1 MKNYKKLL
9 IAALATVAAT
19 SLAACFG
26 ASPDNGGNGQ
36 SHAGQWIEYV
46 KTQKEVGV
54 TISQTERNLTVGDKF
69 LLQPS
74 YDKIEGYSM
83 KFSSDNDSVAAVDE
97 VTGLV
102 TALNVG
108 TANVKA
114 VYTNGV
120 KKAEATV
127 KIICDFGNY
136 LPEVKLGNV
145 LQNAGVELYAKA
157 TFKLAPYVS
166 FNGVSFADGTFS
178 YIVEDTSIASVSNGV
193 ITANKN
199 GETSLTIDCT
209 WRGKR
214 VIESVPVTVT
224 DRVVFYNDGVAL
236 SDKTIYTVANAGGA
250 TYATSI
256 PNKFSVNYNG
266 TEYTG
271 GVTCTIAN
279 SGIAKSYGSNI
290 ISQAFGE
297 TTATVTAKIG
307 GMTIN
312 QSFTIT
318 VLRPEVK
325 ISGTVPMF
333 ATDYGIY
340 LDQATSTRKTLMS
353 YANITDELVDA
364 YQGKNALTI
373 SGDKILGITSSNLGG
388 RGVAQVTLGTAERLY
403 TFNLETVAKFFTE
416 ASDLKELEINTA
428 GARVGYYEL
437 LNNIDAS
444 GITLSHT
451 SASGNAYFGGV
462 FEGNGYHIK
471 NLTIAEN
478 NSMFGAIAG
487 GSKVQ
492 NLALI
497 DLKASNAYYFTQAN
511 GQESGLTFEQ
521 IYIKVSNE
529 TVNPI
534 GMLCYSGTGNAIKNV
549 VIEYVGANAQKNR
562 VYSGNYH
569 GSFMA
574 GMSRGCDENEE
585 NIVDKNKSWI
595 DVFVISPYVLGFST
609 GDGWIK
615 NTVRPSP
622 QAALYVYGANEETDL
637 YGANTSVT
645 LHARPSGIE
654 NLGWSNENYYN
665 MKLVGVYRWDSV
677 DDMALELIENEK
689 DLSSFSAEYWNIEIG
704 YPVWKNK

>member
-1 MKNYKKLL
+1 MKKYKKLL

-19 SLAACFG
+19 SLVACFG
-26 ASPDNGGNGQ
+26 ASPDSGGDNKN
-36 SHAGQWIEYV
+36 HVGQWIEYV
-46 KTQKEVGV
+46 KTQKEASV
-54 TISQTERNLTVGDKF
+54 TFSQTERNLTVGDMF

-74 YDKIEGYSM
+74 YEKIEGYSL
-83 KFSSDNDSVAAVDE
+83 KFSSDNDSVAKVDE
-97 VTGLV
+97 NTGLV

-120 KKAEATV
+120 KKAEASV

-178 YIVEDTSIASVSNGV
+178 YIVEDTSIASVNNGV

-214 VIESVPVTVT
+214 VVESVPVTVT
-224 DRVVFYNDGVAL
+224 DRIVFYNNGVAL

-266 TEYTG
+266 TEYTS

-279 SGIAKSYGSNI
+279 SSIAKSYGSNI

-297 TTATVTAKIG
+297 TTATVTAKVG
-307 GMTIN
+307 GITTS

-333 ATDYGIY
+333 ATDYGVY
-340 LDQATSTRKTLMS
+340 LDSATKTRKTLIS

-364 YQGKNALTI
+364 YQGKTALTI
-373 SGDKILGITSSNLGG
+373 SGDKILGIKSSNLGG
-388 RGVAQVTLGTAERLY
+388 RGTATVTLGTAERLY
-403 TFNLETVAKFFTE
+403 TLKLETVAKFFTV

-428 GARVGYYEL
+428 GAREGYYEL

-444 GITLSHT
+444 GITLSHS
-451 SASGNAYFGGV
+451 SANGSSYFGGV

-471 NLTIAEN
+471 NLTIAQN
-478 NSMFGAIAG
+478 HSMFGAFTG
-487 GSKVQ
+487 GTKVQ
-492 NLALI
+492 NFALI
-497 DLKASNAYYFTQAN
+497 NLNATNAYYLSQAN

-521 IYIKVSNE
+521 IYIKVSDSTE
-529 TVNPI
+529 NPI

-549 VIEYVGANAQKNR
+549 VIEYVGTNAQKNR

-574 GMSRGCDENEE
+574 GMSRGWDANEE
-585 NIVDKNKSWI
+585 NIVDNNKSWI
-595 DVFVISPYVLGFST
+595 NVFVVSPYILGFST
-609 GDGWIK
+609 NDGWIK

-622 QAALYVYGANEETDL
+622 QAALYVYGVNEETDL
-637 YGANTSVT
+637 YGAQTSVT

-665 MKLVGVYRWDSV
+665 MKLKGVYRWDSV
-677 DDMALELIENEK
+677 DAMALELTEDEK
-689 DLSSFSAEYWNIEIG
+689 DLSSFSAEYWDTEDG